1 MSTIWYLTNELKRL
15 SKINCLLEDK
25 IEKADVI
32 ENEPERIANN
42 VRAMCE
48 IADRL
53 F

>member
-1 MSTIWYLTNELKRL
+1 MKPIEYLKNELKRL
-15 SKINCLLEDK
+15 NKINCLLEDK
-25 IEKADVI
+25 MRKADVI
-32 ENEPERIANN
+32 ENEPEQIVNN